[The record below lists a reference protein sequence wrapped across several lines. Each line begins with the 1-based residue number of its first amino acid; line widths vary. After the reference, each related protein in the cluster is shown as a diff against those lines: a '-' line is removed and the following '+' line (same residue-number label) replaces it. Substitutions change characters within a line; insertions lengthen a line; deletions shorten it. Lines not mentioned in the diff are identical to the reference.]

1 MKEFV
6 VPAVVTADPDANASD
21 LLVDRVAL
29 TPEGALFSLPTADGG
44 WSDVTA
50 REFHE
55 QVVALARPNALVVS
69 GWALAHPALTG
80 IALPEGV
87 PEGRYFAYRANPP

>member
-55 QVVALARPNALVVS
+55 QVVALAKGFVA
-69 GWALAHPALTG
+69 
-80 IALPEGV
+80 
-87 PEGRYFAYRANPP
+87 